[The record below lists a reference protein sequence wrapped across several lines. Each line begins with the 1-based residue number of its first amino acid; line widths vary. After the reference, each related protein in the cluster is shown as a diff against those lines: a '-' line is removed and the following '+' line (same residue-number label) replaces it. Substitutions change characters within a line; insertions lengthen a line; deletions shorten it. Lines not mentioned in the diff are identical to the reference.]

1 MASFAELLGERS
13 ISGLEGAGYD
23 VHTPAEPESYDA
35 QDDAPVGER
44 ESHYAPHDSATGAS
58 VSAVDT
64 AVPEWEEEL
73 LSVPAPGAYSRAVPH
88 GVRPQEWSVFHGYAS
103 RGQTQGVFDNAR
115 RNDIGYAAIAE
126 NNCRRYCEGGE
137 NWYRLTQLA
146 LAGDLSPLVERGYL
160 TQADADSREPLEAAA
175 RAFAN
180 AHYTLDLED
189 KYVLDRLGGDAPTWE
204 KLRFAYLIVCA
215 PAGGWKLAAPSD
227 AVACIAYRVQR
238 TSSFKTIANKRFR
251 DSTEAQVSWMCER
264 LNATTGVE
272 GVVAQRLLYRMVV
285 SVELDWWAGGG
296 VSGRVETPAG
306 GFTVSTR
313 SDILGVSQAAFSLCQ
328 IMSAATERGGYTGG
342 KPGAWKVLEFQP
354 SVNLSQYDEGADG
367 EKADVFGVHSVGEAT
382 DAAAARFS
390 ERTLSVFAPEIVNED
405 GDYVML
411 YHKPFELVDGC
422 LPVNA
427 RG

>member
-1 MASFAELLGERS
+1 MASFAELLGGAS
-13 ISGLEGAGYD
+13 VAALEGAGFEVPEPAEVEDD
-23 VHTPAEPESYDA
+23 VHGDVDVR
-35 QDDAPVGER
+35 DDASE
-44 ESHYAPHDSATGAS
+44 D
-58 VSAVDT
+58 
-64 AVPEWEEEL
+64 WECEL
-73 LSVPAPGAYSRAVPH
+73 MEVPAPTVRPREDARVAGTRAR

-103 RGQTQGVFDNAR
+103 RGQTQAVFDNAR
-115 RNDIGYAAIAE
+115 RNDLSYACIAE

-160 TQADADSREPLEAAA
+160 SQADADNCEPLEAAA

-180 AHYTLDLED
+180 AHYTPDLAD
-189 KYVLDRLGGDAPTWE
+189 KCVLDRLGGDAPTWE

-251 DSTEAQVSWMCER
+251 DSTEAKVSWMCER
-264 LNATTGVE
+264 LNAPTGVE
-272 GVVAQRLLYRMVV
+272 GVVAQRLLYRMVA

-328 IMSAATERGGYTGG
+328 IMSVATERGGYTGG
-342 KPGAWKVLEFQP
+342 KPGAWKALEFQA

-367 EKADVFGVHSVGEAT
+367 ERADVFGVHSVGEAT
-382 DAAAARFS
+382 DAAANRFS

-422 LPVNA
+422 LPVNV

>member
-13 ISGLEGAGYD
+13 VNGLEAAGFEVPEPAEVEDD
-23 VHTPAEPESYDA
+23 VHGDVDVR
-35 QDDAPVGER
+35 DDASEDWER
-44 ESHYAPHDSATGAS
+44 ELM
-58 VSAVDT
+58 
-64 AVPEWEEEL
+64 E
-73 LSVPAPGAYSRAVPH
+73 VPAPTVRPREDARVAGTRTR
-88 GVRPQEWSVFHGYAS
+88 GVRPQAWMVSHGYS
-103 RGQTQGVFDNAR
+103 SHSKTQAVFDNAR

-180 AHYTLDLED
+180 AHYTPDLADE
-189 KYVLDRLGGDAPTWE
+189 YVIDRLGGDAPTWE
-204 KLRFAYLIVCA
+204 KLRLAFLIVCA

-251 DSTEAQVSWMCER
+251 DSTEAKVSWMCER
-264 LNATTGVE
+264 LNAPTGVE
-272 GVVAQRLLYRMVV
+272 GVVAQRLLYRMVA

-342 KPGAWKVLEFQP
+342 KPGAWKVLEFQS

-382 DAAAARFS
+382 DAAAAQFS

-422 LPVNA
+422 LSVNG

>member
-1 MASFAELLGERS
+1 MASFAELLGGAS
-13 ISGLEGAGYD
+13 VAALEGAGFE
-23 VHTPAEPESYDA
+23 VPEPAEVEVDA
-35 QDDAPVGER
+35 FENER
-44 ESHYAPHDSATGAS
+44 EETPSAES
-58 VSAVDT
+58 D
-64 AVPEWEEEL
+64 WEREL
-73 LSVPAPGAYSRAVPH
+73 MEVPAPTPTVRPREDGTRTR
-88 GVRPQEWSVFHGYAS
+88 GVRPQTWEVTHGYSS

-115 RNDIGYAAIAE
+115 RNDLGYACIAE
-126 NNCRRYCEGGE
+126 NNCRRYCGGGE

-160 TQADADSREPLEAAA
+160 SRSDVDACEEPLEAAA

-180 AHYTLDLED
+180 AHYTPDLADE
-189 KYVLDRLGGDAPTWE
+189 YVIDRLGGAAPTWE
-204 KLRFAYLIVCA
+204 KLRLAFLIVCA
-215 PAGGWKLAAPSD
+215 PAGGWNLAAPSD

-251 DSTEAQVSWMCER
+251 DSTEAKVSWMCER
-264 LNATTGVE
+264 LNAPAGVE
-272 GVVAQRLLYRMVV
+272 GVVAQRLLYRMVA

-306 GFTVSTR
+306 GFAVSTR

-328 IMSAATERGGYTGG
+328 IMSAATARGGYTGG
-342 KPGAWKVLEFQP
+342 KPGAWKVLEFQA

-367 EKADVFGVHSVGEAT
+367 EKADVFGVHSAGEAT
-382 DAAAARFS
+382 DAAATRFT

-422 LPVNA
+422 LPVNV
-427 RG
+427 RV

>member
-1 MASFAELLGERS
+1 MASFAELLGGAS
-13 ISGLEGAGYD
+13 VAALEGAGFE
-23 VHTPAEPESYDA
+23 VPEPAEVEVDEFEN
-35 QDDAPVGER
+35 ER
-44 ESHYAPHDSATGAS
+44 EETPS
-58 VSAVDT
+58 VESD
-64 AVPEWEEEL
+64 WEREL
-73 LSVPAPGAYSRAVPH
+73 MEVPAPTVRPREDARVAGTRTR
-88 GVRPQEWSVFHGYAS
+88 GVRPQAWMVSHGYS
-103 RGQTQGVFDNAR
+103 SHSKTQAVFDNAR
-115 RNDIGYAAIAE
+115 RNGLGYACIAE

-160 TQADADSREPLEAAA
+160 TRADADSREPLEAAA

-180 AHYTLDLED
+180 AHYTPDLADE
-189 KYVLDRLGGDAPTWE
+189 YVIDRLGGDAPTWE
-204 KLRFAYLIVCA
+204 KLRLAFLIVCA

-251 DSTEAQVSWMCER
+251 DSTEAKVSWMCER
-264 LNATTGVE
+264 LNAPTGVE
-272 GVVAQRLLYRMVV
+272 GVVAQRLLYRMVA

-328 IMSAATERGGYTGG
+328 IMSVATERGGYTGG
-342 KPGAWKVLEFQP
+342 KPGAWKVLEFQE

-382 DAAAARFS
+382 DAAATRFS

-422 LPVNA
+422 LPVNV
-427 RG
+427 RR

>member
-1 MASFAELLGERS
+1 MASFAELLGGAS
-13 ISGLEGAGYD
+13 VAALEGAGFE
-23 VHTPAEPESYDA
+23 VPESAEVEDDVYGYVDVR
-35 QDDAPVGER
+35 DDASEDWER
-44 ESHYAPHDSATGAS
+44 ELM
-58 VSAVDT
+58 
-64 AVPEWEEEL
+64 E
-73 LSVPAPGAYSRAVPH
+73 VPAPTPTVRPREDARVAGTRTR
-88 GVRPQEWSVFHGYAS
+88 GVRPQAWMVSHGYS
-103 RGQTQGVFDNAR
+103 SHSKTQAVFDSAR
-115 RNDIGYAAIAE
+115 RNDLGYACIAE

-160 TQADADSREPLEAAA
+160 TRADADSREPLEAAA

-180 AHYTLDLED
+180 AHYTPDLADE
-189 KYVLDRLGGDAPTWE
+189 YAIDRLGGDAPTWE
-204 KLRFAYLIVCA
+204 KLRLAFLIVCA

-251 DSTEAQVSWMCER
+251 DSTEAKVSWMCER
-264 LNATTGVE
+264 LNAPTGVE
-272 GVVAQRLLYRMVV
+272 GVVAQRLLYRMVA

-328 IMSAATERGGYTGG
+328 IMSVATERGGYTGG
-342 KPGAWKVLEFQP
+342 KPGAWKALEFQE

-382 DAAAARFS
+382 DAAATRFS

-422 LPVNA
+422 LPVNV
-427 RG
+427 RR